1 MVNLKEQIV
10 ELIRTVCKTSQ
21 MDLSDL
27 DRPLLESGLDS
38 LDYVSVLMAIEDK
51 YECEKNGLSFSNID
65 IEKIQTVNAVVALM
79 ESHNI
84 DVLTL

>member
-1 MVNLKEQIV
+1 MNVTQVKNELV
-10 ELIRTVCKTSQ
+10 ELIQTVCTTTKPNLT
-21 MDLSDL
+21 DL

-51 YECEKNGLSFSNID
+51 YNFSDKDLTFASVDMED
-65 IEKIQTVNAVVALM
+65 IQSVNAIIAHM

-84 DVLTL
+84 IG